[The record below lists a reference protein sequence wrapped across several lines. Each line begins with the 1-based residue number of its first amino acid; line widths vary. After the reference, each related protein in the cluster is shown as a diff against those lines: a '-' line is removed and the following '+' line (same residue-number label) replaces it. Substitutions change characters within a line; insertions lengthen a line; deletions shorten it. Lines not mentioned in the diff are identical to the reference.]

1 MATGRVLQFDD
12 ARGYGFIAADDGGED
27 IFLHSSVFDGDTK
40 TLTPGS
46 LVEFQTMA
54 GDRGRKAFA
63 AHLVDNGSVP
73 IHEADSAFT
82 AHQSADDQ
90 AGCDLLS
97 QAEFSGEVTELL
109 LEAVPELTGSQI
121 VTLRQSLL
129 ELGRKRGWVDA

>member
-1 MATGRVLQFDD
+1 
-12 ARGYGFIAADDGGED
+12 
-27 IFLHSSVFDGDTK
+27 
-40 TLTPGS
+40 
-46 LVEFQTMA
+46 MA

-73 IHEADSAFT
+73 IHEAESAYT
-82 AHQSADDQ
+82 AHQSADGR

-109 LEAVPELTGSQI
+109 LEAAPDLTGSQI

-129 ELGRKRGWVDA
+129 DLGRKRGWVDA